1 MATITLN
8 FKNKVNNYKTNFN
21 AVNVIE
27 FETSFINLKDY
38 LKEDSEP
45 TLIELKT
52 QNVSHLNLSN
62 VSPYVLIYF
71 DDSKTFI
78 GATHSVNTYQG
89 DFSINCYNK
98 YVLLMKIPY
107 SINLSELHS
116 LEINQKE
123 N

>member
-1 MATITLN
+1 MATIILN
-8 FKNKVNNYKTNFN
+8 FKNKVNNYKINFS

-27 FETSFINLKDY
+27 IESSFINLKDY
-38 LKEDSEP
+38 LKEGSEP
-45 TLIELKT
+45 TLIELKN

-62 VSPYVLIYF
+62 VTPYVLIYF

-78 GATHSVNTYQG
+78 GATHSVNTAQG

-107 SINLSELHS
+107 NINLSELHS